1 MVPGDL
7 RIVVGMQIDES
18 GGEGES
24 VRVDLAFTRFAD
36 LSDGADPS
44 AADRDVRPSRFV
56 AEAVD
61 DRRTTDDELI
71 HELPSRVPLTGPR
84 A

>member
-1 MVPGDL
+1 MVPSDL
-7 RIVVGMQIDES
+7 RVVVGMQIDES

-24 VRVDLAFTRFAD
+24 VRVDLALPPVAD

-44 AADRDVRPSRFV
+44 AADRDVRPRRFV

-61 DRRTTDDELI
+61 DVRTANDELI
-71 HELPSRVPLTGPR
+71 HELPSRVPLIGSR